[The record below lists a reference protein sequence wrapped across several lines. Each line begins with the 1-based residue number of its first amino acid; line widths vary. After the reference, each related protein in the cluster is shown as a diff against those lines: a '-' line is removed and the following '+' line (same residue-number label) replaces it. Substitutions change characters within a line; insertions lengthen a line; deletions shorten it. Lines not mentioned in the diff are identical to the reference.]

1 MMRLQRI
8 LSYSSLLVIAVA
20 LVIPLIT
27 LRSFPDYLRA
37 WMSFFV
43 ILVPAYLLT
52 ALLFLFQQL
61 SPTALTRVSALF
73 LAFLLVGSIIGVF
86 HLAFTLLFAV
96 GSLVL
101 NLVSRNHRGKS
112 FSPETSK

>member
-1 MMRLQRI
+1 MMRLHRI

-20 LVIPLIT
+20 LVIPLIG

-37 WMSFFV
+37 WMSVLV
-43 ILVPAYLLT
+43 ILVPAYLLA
-52 ALLFLFQQL
+52 ALLFLFQRL
-61 SPTALTRVSALF
+61 SPTALARVSVLF
-73 LAFLLVGSIIGVF
+73 LAFLLVGSIHRRIP
-86 HLAFTLLFAV
+86 LAFTLLFAV

-112 FSPETSK
+112 SSPESSK